1 MKDIAIYGAGG
12 FGREVACLIE
22 RINKARE
29 TPIWNFIVFFDDGI
43 PSTNDYPQGPV
54 LGDINVLN
62 TWKTSL
68 SITVAIGSPKTLKSI
83 VDNITNKK
91 IDYPNIVDPSAVLYE
106 IPQIGI
112 GNIITANCVFTTN
125 IKLGSYNIFN
135 IGTIIPHDVIIGDFN
150 VFNPYVN
157 VSGNTFIGNR
167 NLFGVKCTIIQG
179 KTIGD
184 NNNIGAG
191 SVVLDSI
198 DSCKSLLG
206 NPAINSILILK
217 EYFRIVKKEK
227 QAK

>member
-29 TPIWNFIVFFDDGI
+29 TPIWNFIGFFDDGI
-43 PSTNDYPQGPV
+43 PSTNDCPQGPV

-91 IDYPNIVDPSAVLYE
+91 IDYPNLVDPSAVLYE

-135 IGTIIPHDVIIGDFN
+135 IGQLYHMM
-150 VFNPYVN
+150 
-157 VSGNTFIGNR
+157 
-167 NLFGVKCTIIQG
+167 L
-179 KTIGD
+179 
-184 NNNIGAG
+184 
-191 SVVLDSI
+191 
-198 DSCKSLLG
+198 
-206 NPAINSILILK
+206 
-217 EYFRIVKKEK
+217 
-227 QAK
+227 